1 MFNII
6 RQVLLQQNHYKS
18 VQVVLCKANISA
30 NQGKNWRTFKMK
42 SIFVTV
48 VLLSALALTLPAHA
62 GYAYLAGSPDSD
74 RDGDGTLSTVV
85 FSTLNGCQS
94 AAAAASNVVQGCF
107 GTCDPANSKSAFYIE
122 QQGDGDSDSLRF
134 MNGVGPYG

>member
-1 MFNII
+1 
-6 RQVLLQQNHYKS
+6 
-18 VQVVLCKANISA
+18 
-30 NQGKNWRTFKMK
+30 MK

-48 VLLSALALTLPAHA
+48 VLLGALALTLPAHA

-122 QQGDGDSDSLRF
+122 QQGDGDSDSFRF
-134 MNGVGPYG
+134 MNGVGPYGVLADCNSGIADAQAAGYTDVLSECVRIQSKRACK